1 MQNVRGKQ
9 KRTLHLKAF
18 PFKVIFKLKTLK
30 TMRSCSSA
38 NSLCAFLAWIY
49 RLLCFRNFKLW
60 FCRLPLLCV
69 CVFLVYWNF
78 LRLTSPEDLDT
89 IYQRAALE
97 AEQSWVETLTA
108 EEETVSACSLRHT
121 VKKDDSLRKRFN
133 FFVPLLQW
141 RDSFSPTVWQKLQN
155 ASLPYGWKGEAHK
168 VIGKTLSLLWHSST
182 SRLFER
188 NTSHECVRCA
198 VVGNGGI
205 LRGSGQGKVIDSH
218 DYVFRVNAA
227 IIKGFEDDVGTKTSF
242 YGFTTNSL
250 KNSFLAYHRDGFKT
264 IPHDPGIRYI
274 VIPAQ
279 TRDYVML
286 AAAIQ
291 GVSVPSGIDEGDRA
305 SLESEES
312 WTETDSIGEN
322 TVPACSLRNTVNKDN
337 NMTEHF
343 KFTVPVFQWRGSFIQ
358 STLEKL
364 QNSTLPYGW
373 KQLDHDVI
381 GKTLSLLWHSSASRL
396 FERNTSH
403 ECVRCAVVGNGGIL
417 RGSGQGKVIDSHDYV
432 FSPSEYFGDNAEFRM
447 LHPYFIQYVTKRFL
461 NSPQMETY
469 GDVYMPS
476 TGALMLLTALH
487 TCDQVSAFGFMTDNY
502 NDFSDH
508 YYDKVHR
515 EVVHYANHDLMMES
529 SLWKLLH
536 THKVMRLYQRQI
548 KKGRRRVR

>member
-432 FSPSEYFGDNAEFRM
+432 FRVNGAIITGFEDDVGTKTSFYGFTINSLKNSLLAYQEDGFTKVPRYPGIRYIFIPSQTRDYVMVAAAIQGVPVPSGIDEGDSGGGEHLGGPRPRSPS
-447 LHPYFIQYVTKRFL
+447 
-461 NSPQMETY
+461 
-469 GDVYMPS
+469 
-476 TGALMLLTALH
+476 
-487 TCDQVSAFGFMTDNY
+487 
-502 NDFSDH
+502 
-508 YYDKVHR
+508 
-515 EVVHYANHDLMMES
+515 
-529 SLWKLLH
+529 
-536 THKVMRLYQRQI
+536 
-548 KKGRRRVR
+548 